1 MLSNNIYGEKNR
13 KVLYLSI
20 QDLKDLGILTKYKRK
35 HKKRYNKY
43 LLRNDIINNNIK
55 SQSNMGSGYTQ
66 QEAPRFTNTSN
77 LNSENTRL
85 NNLLIE
91 NQINKNKNDN
101 NSNNDNITN
110 DDKNDKLAIQH
121 HNNMTQMNYYLQHD
135 FERRQKINY
144 DDDEDNIDVNE
155 TEGSNN
161 FNNTSKDKI
170 NPVITPIQDI
180 SIDENLDDN
189 TIINNNLEN
198 QNLETIPE
206 EIDETLNEP
215 VIKKTNNKRPPEE
228 LKKIRDDYSNILKGH
243 ATETEIQ
250 NDKTSVT
257 RIKQLYDSKF
267 NGYVSK
273 YISLCK
279 ELDIP
284 INNYLIS
291 THNPL
296 DNNDDRLNK
305 IRKEIKK
312 LEKKKSN

>member
-1 MLSNNIYGEKNR
+1 MVKR

-20 QDLKDLGILTKYKRK
+20 QDLKDLGLLKKYKRRK
-35 HKKRYNKY
+35 YKKRLYKY
-43 LLRNDIINNNIK
+43 LQNNINNNIK
-55 SQSNMGSGYTQ
+55 SQSNMGYGYTQ

-279 ELDIP
+279 ELNIS
-284 INNYLIS
+284 INDYLIS
-291 THNPL
+291 THNRL
-296 DNNDDRLNK
+296 DSKEDRLTK
-305 IRKEIKK
+305 IRKEMKK